1 MKKQAPQHFHDVMS
15 SEIRKAFEEVL
26 QDRRE
31 GKHRPAPR
39 DAKSCHSLED
49 LCRYVFKV
57 ARLDGEYQM
66 LMVGPT
72 LKRWVWHGHTFTDR
86 FVNVVQAVVPILPDR
101 DQLEELRLVATR
113 VTASGV
119 ERLRGIF
126 PKSKVRVYTD
136 EDSDENWQLS
146 QATYSANGLDP

>member
-1 MKKQAPQHFHDVMS
+1 MS
-15 SEIRKAFEEVL
+15 SEIREAFEEVL

-39 DAKSCHSLED
+39 AAKSCRSLED
-49 LCRYVFKV
+49 LCRYVFKL
-57 ARLDGEYQM
+57 AGLDGEYQM
-66 LMVGPT
+66 LMVGPA

-86 FVNVVQAVVPILPDR
+86 FVNVVQEIAPLLPDR
-101 DQLEELRLVATR
+101 DHLEELRLVATR
-113 VTASGV
+113 VTARGV

-126 PKSKVRVYTD
+126 PESKVTVYTD

-146 QATYSANGLDP
+146 QATYSANGLVP